1 VRRRL
6 DALLIGVLVFSL
18 AFDTAQACGH
28 LRRGHRA
35 PPCLVVPYAV
45 PCAPPTW
52 VVVPA
57 GGWYGGCGPMPLA
70 CTDVPVVT
78 MADDCG
84 PLAVSAFGTEDV
96 GCCGGEPVAV
106 METVPVEVDH
116 GVEVA
121 TSGAPVEE
129 TPPTAAPSVV
139 AESIVAPAAEP
150 TAAIAPLA
158 PAPQPELRAVEPASA
173 TEPAGDVVLP
183 PAAPSAVA
191 AEEPAAPVAPVAPA
205 PEPAIVAPAP
215 EAPEAAPA
223 EDNIFEDV
231 TGETAA
237 AASFAPAAEPAVVAE
252 PVESATEPAVEP
264 AAAAPAAEP
273 IEPAIEPEPA
283 PEAAVTEP
291 PRRWID
297 ATGTYATVG
306 ALVAVRGETVEIRTG
321 SGRSIV
327 VPLARL
333 SDYDRSYADAAAA
346 RLAARAPGSRDTA
359 GL

>member
-1 VRRRL
+1 
-6 DALLIGVLVFSL
+6 
-18 AFDTAQACGH
+18 
-28 LRRGHRA
+28 
-35 PPCLVVPYAV
+35 
-45 PCAPPTW
+45 
-52 VVVPA
+52 
-57 GGWYGGCGPMPLA
+57 MPLA

-158 PAPQPELRAVEPASA
+158 PAPQPELRAIEPASA
-173 TEPAGDVVLP
+173 TEPAGDVELP

-191 AEEPAAPVAPVAPA
+191 AEEPAAPVAVAPEPPVAPA

-273 IEPAIEPEPA
+273 IEP
-283 PEAAVTEP
+283 